1 MALTRDALRKILDAA
16 FATKTNYIGCDECL
30 AQLDQYV
37 EQVLVGK
44 EIPEALQL
52 VQEHLE
58 DCPECEEE
66 YLALLTALREG
77 LEENGPS

>member
-16 FATKTNYIGCDECL
+16 FATKTDYIGCHECL

-37 EQVLVGK
+37 ELTLVGK
-44 EIPEALQL
+44 EIHEVLRL

-58 DCPECEEE
+58 DCPDCDEE
-66 YLALLTALREG
+66 YLTLLTALREG
-77 LEENGPS
+77 LKS

>member
-1 MALTRDALRKILDAA
+1 MALTREALRKIVDTSL
-16 FATKTNYIGCDECL
+16 ATKTDYIGCDECL

-44 EIPEALQL
+44 EIPEALRL

-58 DCPECEEE
+58 DCPDCEEE
-66 YLALLTALREG
+66 YLALLTALRG
-77 LEENGPS
+77 IKRKRT

>member
-1 MALTRDALRKILDAA
+1 MALTREALRKILDAA
-16 FATKTNYIGCDECL
+16 LATKTDYIGCDECL

-44 EIPEALQL
+44 EIPEAFRLIR
-52 VQEHLE
+52 EHLE

-77 LEENGPS
+77 LKTAE

>member
-16 FATKTNYIGCDECL
+16 LATKSQSIGCDECL

-44 EIPEALQL
+44 EIPEALCL

-58 DCPECEEE
+58 DCPDCDEE
-66 YLALLTALREG
+66 YLTLLTALRER
-77 LEENGPS
+77 LKS